1 MNQIIFFQ
9 FKFKS
14 NNQLKIWRIK
24 IIYYQIVIFKKIN
37 KSMQNN
43 LEGERTR
50 IIEEE
55 FSNSNLNES
64 ARNEL
69 FEDKNDDTK
78 EKKTF
83 YNESSIHGIK
93 DDDLSDTNKLSISS
107 GIKNNGNTL
116 SNIISNINIKEG
128 KKSL

>member
-1 MNQIIFFQ
+1 
-9 FKFKS
+9 
-14 NNQLKIWRIK
+14 
-24 IIYYQIVIFKKIN
+24 
-37 KSMQNN
+37 MQNN

-55 FSNSNLNES
+55 FNNSNLNES

-83 YNESSIHGIK
+83 
-93 DDDLSDTNKLSISS
+93 
-107 GIKNNGNTL
+107 
-116 SNIISNINIKEG
+116 
-128 KKSL
+128 

>member
-1 MNQIIFFQ
+1 
-9 FKFKS
+9 
-14 NNQLKIWRIK
+14 
-24 IIYYQIVIFKKIN
+24 
-37 KSMQNN
+37 MQNN

-78 EKKTF
+78 EKKAF

-93 DDDLSDTNKLSISS
+93 DDLSDINKLSISS
-107 GIKNNGNTL
+107 GNKNNGNTL
-116 SNIISNINIKEG
+116 RNIISNINIKEG

>member
-1 MNQIIFFQ
+1 
-9 FKFKS
+9 
-14 NNQLKIWRIK
+14 
-24 IIYYQIVIFKKIN
+24 
-37 KSMQNN
+37 MQNN

-55 FSNSNLNES
+55 FNNSNLNES

-93 DDDLSDTNKLSISS
+93 DDDLSDINKLSISS
-107 GIKNNGNTL
+107 GNKNNGNTL

>member
-1 MNQIIFFQ
+1 
-9 FKFKS
+9 
-14 NNQLKIWRIK
+14 
-24 IIYYQIVIFKKIN
+24 
-37 KSMQNN
+37 MQNN

-83 YNESSIHGIK
+83 
-93 DDDLSDTNKLSISS
+93 
-107 GIKNNGNTL
+107 
-116 SNIISNINIKEG
+116 
-128 KKSL
+128 

>member
-1 MNQIIFFQ
+1 M
-9 FKFKS
+9 
-14 NNQLKIWRIK
+14 L
-24 IIYYQIVIFKKIN
+24 
-37 KSMQNN
+37 NN

-83 YNESSIHGIK
+83 
-93 DDDLSDTNKLSISS
+93 
-107 GIKNNGNTL
+107 
-116 SNIISNINIKEG
+116 
-128 KKSL
+128 